1 MFEMIA
7 KLKKFLGGDDPD
19 YPRPTL
25 EEGEEIILEGRAARI
40 KGLGGARW
48 GPLILTNRRLL
59 WYETAGVWPLKKIS
73 GQLKVSDIA
82 SVDKGSI
89 ADFVFGGRR
98 IRLRPRNAKIE
109 KLYEG
114 EGRLDEW
121 IEAIRRV
128 IGKTEGP

>member
-1 MFEMIA
+1 MFA
-7 KLKKFLGGDDPD
+7 KLKRILGVQDSDS
-19 YPRPTL
+19 PRPAL
-25 EEGEEIILEGRAARI
+25 QEGEEVILEGRAARI

-59 WYETAGVWPLKKIS
+59 WYETANVWPLKKIS
-73 GQLKVSDIA
+73 GQLNVSDIA
-82 SVDKGSI
+82 SVDKGTI
-89 ADFVFGGRR
+89 VDFVFGGKR
-98 IRLRPRNAKIE
+98 IRLRLRNGKIE
-109 KLYEG
+109 KLHEG